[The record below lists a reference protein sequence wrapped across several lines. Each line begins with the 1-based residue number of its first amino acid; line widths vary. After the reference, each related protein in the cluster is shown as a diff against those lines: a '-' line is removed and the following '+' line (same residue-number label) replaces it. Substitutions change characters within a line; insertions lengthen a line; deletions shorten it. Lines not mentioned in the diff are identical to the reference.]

1 MAASFGFSIYQLL
14 TESLFSYQRPA
25 MKVLLPFLLA
35 LLTGQVLLA
44 QPRATTVPPPT
55 DRITV
60 TVHPGIELLT
70 IVQLLAG
77 KYSPPNKS
85 IYAKETEAYFAAFAH
100 HPAVQLA
107 RRLPKVYFDLPEL
120 GYCLDNFPQVRL
132 HYPAQTNWYTMNG
145 KDTIQAY
152 LRLCQQFSQDSH
164 FWAFYQQ
171 HQADYAAWAQPV
183 RARLLREGLVAKL
196 DSFYRFR
203 TPAAHWTI
211 CLDPLNSWGA
221 HAIMANALNPRYADQ
236 VVYTVGF
243 LNRESTD
250 ASIPA
255 FSLGAEVSGLVW
267 HEGSHIYTNA
277 LQQRYRADIAKL
289 AYLFNQADAGM
300 KHNNIDDWAHCF
312 DENLVRGVVIAL
324 FREYQPPKEA
334 RKQAA
339 REVIGDFQYAG
350 DIADVLTAKYVG
362 RHTYQSFAQFFPEIL
377 TYLARKYPTAASSN
391 Q

>member
-1 MAASFGFSIYQLL
+1 MRNPLADHLIAPTMKTLYAFLL
-14 TESLFSYQRPA
+14 T
-25 MKVLLPFLLA
+25 LLA
-35 LLTGQVLLA
+35 IPVLLA
-44 QPRATTVPPPT
+44 QPLTTSAPLPT
-55 DRITV
+55 NRITV

-77 KYSPPNKS
+77 KYPLPSKS
-85 IYAKETEAYFAAFAH
+85 VYAKATEAYFAPFAN

-107 RRLPKVYFDLPEL
+107 RRLPKVYTDLPEL
-120 GYCLDNFPQVRL
+120 GYCFDNFPQVRL
-132 HYPAQTNWYTMNG
+132 HYPAQTNWYTLNG

-171 HQADYAAWAQPV
+171 HQADYAAWAKPV
-183 RARLLREGLVAKL
+183 QARLARENLVPKL
-196 DSFYRFR
+196 DSLYRFR
-203 TPAAHWTI
+203 TKAAHWTI

-221 HAIMANALNPRYADQ
+221 HAIMAKKLNPRYADQ
-236 VVYTVGF
+236 VVYTVGY
-243 LNRESTD
+243 LNHESTE
-250 ASIPA
+250 ASSPT
-255 FSLGAEVSGLVW
+255 FSVGAEAVGLVW
-267 HEGSHIYTNA
+267 HEGSHIYTQA
-277 LQQRYRADIAKL
+277 LQQQYQADIAKL

-300 KHNNIDDWAHCF
+300 KYNNIADWAHCF

-324 FREYQPPKEA
+324 FRQYQSPKEA

-339 REVIGDFQYAG
+339 QELVGDFQYAG

-362 RHTYQSFAQFFPEIL
+362 RRTDQNFEQFFPEIL
-377 TYLARKYPTAASSN
+377 TYLAQKYPTAASTN